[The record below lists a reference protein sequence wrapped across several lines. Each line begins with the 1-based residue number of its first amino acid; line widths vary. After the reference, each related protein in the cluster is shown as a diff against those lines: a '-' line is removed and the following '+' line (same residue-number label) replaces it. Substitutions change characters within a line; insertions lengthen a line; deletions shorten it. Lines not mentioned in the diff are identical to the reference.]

1 MNSSSQAEFT
11 YQNFESLL
19 EILKH
24 RFELRLIGEGLS
36 EAPIDPTLFLRHDV
50 DVSLKRALTM
60 AEIEWRHGVPAT
72 YMIIPNSILYDLRSH
87 AASAAL
93 RQLIEMDHEVAL
105 HLDLREEDHRK
116 NLADITEEINHAS
129 RLIEDI
135 TRIPV
140 RSFSFH
146 RPPPHFLNGPKMV
159 GDRVNAYSK
168 ELMTNYVSDSKGR
181 WNADLWRTLKTES
194 GAVNQLLLHPI
205 WWGVEHLSAE
215 ERLKE
220 FCEEE
225 TRGDSLETS
234 AEFAAKLAL
243 TLPGVAPRAD
253 LISTGAE
260 GAGSDWS
267 ANVSDAGD
275 ASGDACASVAAA
287 FIGKFDTDTEALN
300 RRIESHSLYGSNNL
314 ESWAFDYLELRPGLH
329 ILDLG
334 CGNGKQT
341 IPLAELVGKD
351 GRVLALDVSAAA
363 LEQLSNHARSSGLA
377 DRIDTARAELDDLAK
392 HLEDRRFDRVISCY
406 ALYYARD
413 PHAVLNTLRQTLN
426 PKGLIFF
433 CGPAGDNNAELKCFH
448 YALRGEKPK
457 FETAASRF
465 MTDTGPRLAQQLF
478 SEVRTASFENLLAFD
493 SPESLHQYWSSYN
506 LFDPEMDS
514 EFKRAASQYFE
525 GQRIFETTK
534 RVIGIQAVV

>member
-1 MNSSSQAEFT
+1 MSFPSQTEFT

-19 EILKH
+19 EVLKH
-24 RFELRLIGEGLS
+24 RFELRLISEGLS
-36 EAPIDPTLFLRHDV
+36 EAPSRATLFLRHDV
-50 DVSLKRALTM
+50 DVSLKRARAM
-60 AEIEWRHGVPAT
+60 AEIEWRHGVRAT
-72 YMIIPNSILYDLRSH
+72 YMIIPNSILYDLRSP
-87 AASAAL
+87 ATTAVL
-93 RQLIEMDHEVAL
+93 RQLIEMGHEVAL
-105 HLDLREEDHRK
+105 HLDLGEEGRGK
-116 NLADITEEINHAS
+116 NLADITEEINLAS
-129 RLIEDI
+129 RLIENV
-135 TRIPV
+135 TRVPV

-159 GDRVNAYSK
+159 GDRVNAYSR

-181 WNADLWRTLKTES
+181 WNADLWRTLKTDS

-220 FCEEE
+220 FCEKE
-225 TRGDSLETS
+225 TRGQSRETS
-234 AEFAAKLAL
+234 AEFAVKLAL
-243 TLPGVAPRAD
+243 TLPGVAP
-253 LISTGAE
+253 
-260 GAGSDWS
+260 DWS
-267 ANVSDAGD
+267 ATVSVAIDD
-275 ASGDACASVAAA
+275 ASRDACAPV
-287 FIGKFDTDTEALN
+287 IGRFDTDTAALVQ
-300 RRIESHSLYGSNNL
+300 RIESHARYGSNDL
-314 ESWAFDYLELRPGLH
+314 ESWAFDHLDLRPGLH

-351 GRVLALDVSAAA
+351 GRILALDVSTEA
-363 LEQLSNHARSSGLA
+363 LEQLSNQARSSGLD
-377 DRIDTARAELDDLAK
+377 DRIDSVWAELDDLAK
-392 HLEDRRFDRVISCY
+392 HLEGRRFDRVISCY

-413 PHAVLNTLRQTLN
+413 PHAVLNTLRQTLK

-433 CGPAGDNNAELKCFH
+433 CGPASDNNAELKRFH

-465 MTDTGPRLAQQLF
+465 MTDAGPRLAQQLF
-478 SEVRTASFENLLAFD
+478 SEVRIVSFENRLAFD

-514 EFKRAASQYFE
+514 EFKRAARQYFE
-525 GQRIFETTK
+525 GKRIFETTK
-534 RVIGIQAVV
+534 RVIGIKAMV